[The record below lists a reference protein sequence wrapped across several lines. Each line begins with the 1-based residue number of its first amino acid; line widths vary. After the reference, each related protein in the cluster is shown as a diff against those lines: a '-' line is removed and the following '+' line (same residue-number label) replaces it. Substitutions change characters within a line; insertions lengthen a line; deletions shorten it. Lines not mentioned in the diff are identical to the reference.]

1 MGPSAG
7 PRITLHGLTRA
18 RSTLEDFVSSYFMF
32 HGLDPTKPT
41 DVFAHL
47 PALAFT
53 EAVIYELDDA
63 NENVDGGETDM
74 KDVKEEL
81 LKRHFTKMAQLHR
94 LKEQLLLH
102 LVRIS

>member
-41 DVFAHL
+41 DVFAQTL
-47 PALAFT
+47 GT
-53 EAVIYELDDA
+53 GKVAV
-63 NENVDGGETDM
+63 
-74 KDVKEEL
+74 
-81 LKRHFTKMAQLHR
+81 
-94 LKEQLLLH
+94 
-102 LVRIS
+102 

>member
-53 EAVIYELDDA
+53 EAVIYELDD
-63 NENVDGGETDM
+63 
-74 KDVKEEL
+74 L
-81 LKRHFTKMAQLHR
+81 SLIH
-94 LKEQLLLH
+94 
-102 LVRIS
+102 I